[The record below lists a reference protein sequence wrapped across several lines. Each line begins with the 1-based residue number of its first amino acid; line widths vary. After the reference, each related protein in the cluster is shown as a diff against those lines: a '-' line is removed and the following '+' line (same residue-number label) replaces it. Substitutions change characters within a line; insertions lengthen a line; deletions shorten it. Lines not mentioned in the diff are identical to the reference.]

1 MFTKTVGRRQKHI
14 RARLTN
20 IDRVHPSQSYCIPTT
35 FKMKVPFITLP
46 LWAVLFYIVKACD
59 INMPNILLAVQFAG
73 RGAIGTQQ
81 STEFLVPLYS
91 DCDYVS
97 LASSV
102 QASNNPH
109 HKNRDYFTNKFI
121 TGGSVP
127 TTAVFAYFPGDAFG
141 FSGSDGL
148 LLNSHALDNFLQSL
162 SSTVSASIDVDATL
176 SLVICTVTTSN
187 RT

>member
-1 MFTKTVGRRQKHI
+1 
-14 RARLTN
+14 
-20 IDRVHPSQSYCIPTT
+20 
-35 FKMKVPFITLP
+35 MKVPFITLP
-46 LWAVLFYIVKACD
+46 LWAILFYIVKACNID
-59 INMPNILLAVQFAG
+59 MPNIMLAVQFAG

-97 LASSV
+97 SASPV

-109 HKNRDYFTNKFI
+109 RKNRDYLTNKFI

-127 TTAVFAYFPGDAFG
+127 TTAVSAYFPGDAFG

-148 LLNSHALDNFLQSL
+148 SLDSQALDNFLQSL
-162 SSTVSASIDVDATL
+162 SSTVGASIDVDAAL
-176 SLVICTVTTSN
+176 SLVICTVTRGDGTQFKFTDASTYVFEEGALISVTSYQCGVVLGA
-187 RT
+187 